1 MQILVIGGFGYI
13 GSQVLDS
20 LARHEDYKDC
30 EIVVVDNWSYG
41 RGAPP
46 LLAYYADRFKRFRS
60 FCVDLSRRDCDSL
73 KHIVANS
80 NYIIN
85 AASLT
90 QIPNSELH
98 VKYIVGGVANLTDM
112 ILASDP
118 PLNKVIDISSTSVY
132 GAVRATMPDV
142 SEPYGEDVFPDP
154 GTALHDYAASKLEAE
169 RIWLSDRCRG
179 LPFTVFRLSTAF
191 GYAVGMRYNQ
201 FVNQFLVDAV
211 AGRPSVLPGSPDD
224 YRPHVH
230 VADVAGLV
238 LHLLEGAP
246 QAHGQLVN
254 VGARELNPRLG
265 DLYASLAD
273 MLRTEFDI
281 DPKYDFA
288 SELGRETIRESY
300 RVDFTK
306 FETLVGLPLEH
317 DFISGARELVR
328 KVRGA

>member
-20 LARHEDYKDC
+20 LSMHKDYKDC
-30 EIVVVDNWSYG
+30 DIVVVDNWSYG

-46 LLAYYADRFKRFRS
+46 LLAYFGDRFKRFRS
-60 FCVDLSRRDCDSL
+60 PCLDLSRRDCDAL
-73 KHIVANS
+73 KHIVGTS

-90 QIPNSELH
+90 QIPNSDLH

-112 ILASDP
+112 ILGTDAA
-118 PLNKVIDISSTSVY
+118 LNKVIDISSTSVY
-132 GAVRATMPDV
+132 GAVRASMPGIA
-142 SEPYGEDVFPDP
+142 EPYDEDVFPDP
-154 GTALHDYAASKLEAE
+154 DAALHNYASSKLESE
-169 RIWLSDRCRG
+169 KIWLSEKCRG

-201 FVNQFLVDAV
+201 FVNQFLVDAL
-211 AGRPSVLPGSPDD
+211 AGRRSLLPGSPTD

-230 VADVAGLV
+230 VEDVAELM
-238 LHLLEGAP
+238 LHLFENDLHTNG
-246 QAHGQLVN
+246 HVIN
-254 VGARELNPRLG
+254 IGARELNPRLG
-265 DLYASLAD
+265 DLCGSLAD

-281 DPKYDFA
+281 DPDYDFA
-288 SELGRETIRESY
+288 SELGQETIRESY

-306 FETLVGLPLEH
+306 FETLIDFSLKH
-317 DFISGARELVR
+317 DFISGGRALVR
-328 KVRGA
+328 KVMGP